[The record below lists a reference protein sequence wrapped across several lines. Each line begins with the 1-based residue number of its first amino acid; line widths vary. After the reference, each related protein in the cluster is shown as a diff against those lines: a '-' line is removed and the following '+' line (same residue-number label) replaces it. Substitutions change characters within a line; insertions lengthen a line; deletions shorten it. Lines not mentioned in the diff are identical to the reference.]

1 MSTTLEY
8 KGYNGTVEF
17 SAEDHVFHGTL
28 SGLRDS
34 ISFEGDSVASLEENF
49 RNAVDEYL
57 AFCEAEGKVPDQPF
71 KGSFNVRIPQ
81 ELHKRAALYAMQSHK
96 KLNKVVTEAL
106 EVYLVEA

>member
-1 MSTTLEY
+1 MSTTLEH

-17 SAEDHVFHGTL
+17 SAEDHIFHGTL

-57 AFCEAEGKVPDQPF
+57 AFCAAEGKVPDQPF

-81 ELHKRAALYAMQSHK
+81 ELHKRAALYAMHTHK

-106 EVYLVEA
+106 EGYLVEA